1 VEVRILLPDKV
12 EQKLKE
18 LEQKYGM
25 KREDLIL
32 RAVVKLVLEET

>member
-1 VEVRILLPDKV
+1 V